1 MDKNFANLCGRLSYL
16 INNKNITPYTIWKET
31 GISQATLSNILNGKT
46 KNISRKNLEILSK
59 YFKVEK
65 EWLRSG
71 NGSIY
76 NSGNQIN
83 ANEINGNITQTLDN
97 RQYYSDSPDVLRAE
111 IDKLDRIIAE
121 KEERIKEKDA
131 QIKEKDAQ
139 IKEKDAQIKE
149 KDAQIKALLEILKK

>member
-1 MDKNFANLCGRLSYL
+1 MDKNFTELRDRLSYL
-16 INNKNITPYTIWKET
+16 IDSKNITPYAIWKDT
-31 GISQATLSNILNGKT
+31 GISQATLSNILKGKT
-46 KNISRKNLEILSK
+46 KSISRKNLEILSK
-59 YFKVEK
+59 YFKIEK

-71 NGSIY
+71 SGNIY

-111 IDKLDRIIAE
+111 IDKLDLIIAE

-131 QIKEKDAQ
+131 H
-139 IKEKDAQIKE
+139 
-149 KDAQIKALLEILKK
+149 

>member
-1 MDKNFANLCGRLSYL
+1 MDEAYKDLRNRLSYL
-16 INNKNITPYTIWKET
+16 INTKGITSYVIWKET
-31 GISQATLSNILNGKT
+31 GISQATLSNILKGKT

-59 YFKVEK
+59 YFNISK

-71 NGSIY
+71 EGNI
-76 NSGNQIN
+76 NNGNQIN
-83 ANEINGNITQTLDN
+83 AHEINGNITQTLDN
-97 RQYYSDSPDVLRAE
+97 RQYYSDSPDVLRSE

-139 IKEKDAQIKE
+139 IKT
-149 KDAQIKALLEILKK
+149 LLEILKNN

>member
-1 MDKNFANLCGRLSYL
+1 MDKNFANLCDRLSYL
-16 INNKNITPYTIWKET
+16 INNKSITPYTIWKET

-46 KNISRKNLEILSK
+46 KSISRKNLEILSK
-59 YFKVEK
+59 YFKIEK

-76 NSGNQIN
+76 NGGN

-139 IKEKDAQIKE
+139 IKEKDAQIK
-149 KDAQIKALLEILKK
+149 ALLEILRK

>member
-1 MDKNFANLCGRLSYL
+1 MDKNFTELRDRLSYL
-16 INNKNITPYTIWKET
+16 IDSKSITPYTIWKDT
-31 GISQATLSNILNGKT
+31 GISQATLSNILKGKT
-46 KNISRKNLEILSK
+46 KSISRKNLEILSK
-59 YFKVEK
+59 YFKIDK

-71 NGSIY
+71 NGNIH

-111 IDKLDRIIAE
+111 IDKLDLIIAE

-139 IKEKDAQIKE
+139 IKEKDAQIK
-149 KDAQIKALLEILKK
+149 ALLEILRK